1 MSKKLEKQP
10 NARDC
15 FICGMKNEKGLKAR
29 FYQTKDKEVVVYF
42 TPTDEYQGYPG
53 RLHGG
58 IAASILDEA
67 IGRAS
72 FTLSPNIWGVTTDIR
87 VKYRK
92 PLPLNVEL
100 KAVCRITKDSSMMYE
115 GTGAIYTP
123 DGKVAVSA
131 EGRYM
136 KLDVDKITEADF
148 KDGSEHWQVY
158 PDEE

>member
-1 MSKKLEKQP
+1 MSKKIRKQP

-15 FICGMKNEKGLKAR
+15 FVCGMKNVIGLKAR
-29 FYQTKDKEVVVYF
+29 FYETENNEVEVYF
-42 TPTDEYQGYPG
+42 TPNDNYQGYPG

-58 IAASILDEA
+58 IAATILDEA

-72 FTLSPNIWGVTTDIR
+72 IIIDPDIWGVTTDLKI
-87 VKYRK
+87 KYRK

-100 KAVCRITKDSSMMYE
+100 KAVCRVTKDNRLMYE
-115 GTGAIYTP
+115 GTGEIYTP

-136 KLDVDKITEADF
+136 KLDVKTITDIDF
-148 KDGSEHWQVY
+148 SQDSEHWKVY
-158 PDEE
+158 PD

>member
-1 MSKKLEKQP
+1 MSKKFKKQP

-15 FICGMKNEKGLKAR
+15 FICGMQNDKGLKAR
-29 FYQTKDKEVVVYF
+29 FYETDEKEVVVYF
-42 TPTDEYQGYPG
+42 TPGDEYQGYPG

-58 IAASILDEA
+58 VAASVLDEA

-72 FTLSPNIWGVTTDIR
+72 FLISPSIWGVTTDLK

-100 KAVCRITKDSSMMYE
+100 KAVCRITKDHRMMYE
-115 GTGAIYTP
+115 GTGEIYTP
-123 DGKVAVSA
+123 DGKVAISA

-148 KDGSEHWQVY
+148 KDGSEHWKVY